1 MRYPKKKER
10 KLLSAEER
18 KYTLFVRGFK
28 GQDIV
33 PFLEQRLGITMNRD
47 THKVDQREGPRGTT
61 YTIVC
66 SSQEEVKVVLERKR
80 ILKGTSVWID
90 RFKPRIEREI
100 ERNRVE
106 YWKIMDTRTPK
117 TMENIQRSSEL
128 QRHFLYLWRKFTV
141 SE

>member
-1 MRYPKKKER
+1 
-10 KLLSAEER
+10 
-18 KYTLFVRGFK
+18 
-28 GQDIV
+28 
-33 PFLEQRLGITMNRD
+33 MNRD

-61 YTIVC
+61 YTILC

-106 YWKIMDTRTPK
+106 YWKIIDTRTPK

-141 SE
+141 SEYEY